1 MVPNKVRELKNSISR
16 SVIILAT
23 KPGAILSTF
32 PFSYCEPCEIFK
44 YQVPEDLIK
53 LTLAQ
58 LEEKRRYRTEVMEL
72 IKTVQKETNEHLDK
86 LEGNKEKS
94 HVNYE
99 VSQQTVNIP
108 AGYELVGLLLKMQ
121 DGTKVL
127 FDA

>member
-1 MVPNKVRELKNSISR
+1 MKWKF
-16 SVIILAT
+16 
-23 KPGAILSTF
+23 STF
-32 PFSYCEPCEIFK
+32 CTLFSFSYCEPCEIFK

-53 LTLAQ
+53 LTLDQ
-58 LEEKRRYRTEVMEL
+58 MEEKRRYRTELMEL
-72 IKTVQKETNEHLDK
+72 IKLVQKETTVHLDK

-108 AGYELVGLLLKMQ
+108 AGYELVGLLMKMQ

>member
-1 MVPNKVRELKNSISR
+1 MMSNFLGHCILDYICNSLT
-16 SVIILAT
+16 V
-23 KPGAILSTF
+23 F
-32 PFSYCEPCEIFK
+32 PFSYCEPCEMFK
-44 YQVPEDLIK
+44 YQVPEHLIK

-58 LEEKRRYRTEVMEL
+58 LEEKRRYRTELMEL
-72 IKTVQKETNEHLDK
+72 IKKVQKETTKHLDK
-86 LEGNKEKS
+86 LEDNKDKS

>member
-1 MVPNKVRELKNSISR
+1 
-16 SVIILAT
+16 
-23 KPGAILSTF
+23 
-32 PFSYCEPCEIFK
+32 
-44 YQVPEDLIK
+44 
-53 LTLAQ
+53 
-58 LEEKRRYRTEVMEL
+58 MEL
-72 IKTVQKETNEHLDK
+72 IKKVQKETTEHLDK

-108 AGYELVGLLLKMQ
+108 AGYELVGLLMKMQ